1 MAATINW
8 TVTDMT
14 CYPEAEGY
22 PDVVFEV
29 YWACSGI
36 QDEYSARVAALN
48 ACKIPLPS
56 AAFTPYVDLTKQQ
69 VLDWIWANGVDKSAI
84 ELQVQ
89 DQIDLQITPPVLI
102 LPLPWTE

>member
-8 TVTDMT
+8 TVTDMA

-36 QDEYSARVAALN
+36 QDGYSGGSGIN
-48 ACKIPLPS
+48 SCKIPLPS
-56 AAFTPYVDLTKQQ
+56 AAFTPYADLTQQQ
-69 VLDWIWANGVDKSAI
+69 VLDWIWANGVDKSAV